1 METPGL
7 PVQLMVLIKTELL
20 GEAAGFAC
28 PSSLNESQR
37 GYEVK

>member
-20 GEAAGFAC
+20 DEAAGFAC
-28 PSSLNESQR
+28 PNSLNESQSAKE
-37 GYEVK
+37 GK